1 MTFKKIHFVT
11 DGTCDIPPSLVA
23 KHAIGIVP
31 CYVNFGGKSHADN
44 GLDFTRESF
53 YEQMPHM
60 KPMVTSAGPPPGVAD
75 RVLAEMAE
83 GADHVMIITAPS
95 KLSGVYN
102 TLRLSASKL
111 PEDRYSLID
120 SGTTAMALGWQV
132 LIAAEVA
139 EQTGDVVAVKE
150 AVYRVRA
157 HQRLYATLATMEY
170 LRHSGRVG
178 WATVSLGTLLQ
189 IKPIIEVK
197 DSDVHSVARVR
208 TFGKAIE
215 EMLRLTVE
223 QAPLDRLAV
232 LHTNNLDGA
241 HDLHA
246 RLGDLAPPDTIFVNL
261 TVAVGTHVGP
271 GAIGVATVSQA
282 WRN

>member
-11 DGTCDIPPSLVA
+11 DSTCDIPPERLA
-23 KHAIGIVP
+23 RHAIGVVP
-31 CYVNFGGKSHADN
+31 CYVNFGGQSHADD
-44 GLDFTRESF
+44 GREFTRESF
-53 YEQMPHM
+53 YEQMPNF
-60 KPMVTSAGPPPGVAD
+60 KPHATTSSPPPGVAE
-75 RVLAEMAE
+75 RVINEMAE
-83 GADHVMIITAPS
+83 GADHVIIITAPS

-111 PEDRYSLID
+111 PEGSYSLID

-139 EQTGDVVAVKE
+139 EQTGDVE
-150 AVYRVRA
+150 AVREAISRVRA

-170 LRHSGRVG
+170 LRNSGRVG
-178 WATVSLGTLLQ
+178 WAAVSLGTLLQ
-189 IKPIIEVK
+189 IKPIIEVR
-197 DSDVHSVARVR
+197 DGDVHSVARVR
-208 TFGKAIE
+208 TFGKAVE
-215 EMLRLTVE
+215 ELLRLTVE

-232 LHTNNLDGA
+232 LHTNNPDGA
-241 HDLHA
+241 HSLFEQ
-246 RLGDLAPPDTIFVNL
+246 LGKQAPPDTIFVNL

-271 GAIGVATVSQA
+271 GAVGVATVSQA